1 MIICIEDGDDGKGEM
16 MALGRKSGFKVI
28 PLGKGDAVAFQ
39 ASDMVAWKSR
49 IAVQNMRSMETRE
62 DWEEISRSLE
72 SIAPIVHNNTVYDDD
87 ALRGLCVKAGTTSR
101 DHTGAA

>member
-1 MIICIEDGDDGKGEM
+1 M
-16 MALGRKSGFKVI
+16 
-28 PLGKGDAVAFQ
+28 
-39 ASDMVAWKSR
+39 
-49 IAVQNMRSMETRE
+49 MRSMETRE